1 MIAIIQARM
10 SSKRLPGKV
19 LKKINGKP
27 MLMRIVENIKK
38 SKKIEKIYIATS
50 RSPKDTKIINF
61 CKKNRLNFFKGELN
75 NVSLRI
81 KTFLEKKG
89 SKYKEFVRIN
99 GDSPFIDSALVDK
112 FVKIF
117 KKKKPNILTNTFPR
131 TFPKGQSIE
140 IINSNFFITNLKYFK
155 YPDDKEHVTHFFY
168 RKKYKGIL
176 NLKNSKNYSK
186 INMCVDTKK
195 DLKIARSVYKNFID
209 NQKQKVCW
217 KSLINQFNEKK

>member
-38 SKKIEKIYIATS
+38 SKNIKKIYIATS
-50 RSPKDTKIINF
+50 GSPKDNKIVNF
-61 CKKNRLNFFKGELN
+61 CKRNRFNFFKGELN
-75 NVSLRI
+75 NVSLRF
-81 KTFLEKKG
+81 KTFLEKKESG
-89 SKYKEFVRIN
+89 CKEFVRIN

-140 IINSNFFITNLKYFK
+140 IINSKFFITNLKYFK
-155 YPDDKEHVTHFFY
+155 HPDDKEHVTHFFY

-176 NLKNSKNYSK
+176 NLKRTRNYSK
-186 INMCVDTKK
+186 VNMCVDTKK

-209 NQKQKVCW
+209 KQKQKVCW
-217 KSLINQFNEKK
+217 KSLINHFNEKK